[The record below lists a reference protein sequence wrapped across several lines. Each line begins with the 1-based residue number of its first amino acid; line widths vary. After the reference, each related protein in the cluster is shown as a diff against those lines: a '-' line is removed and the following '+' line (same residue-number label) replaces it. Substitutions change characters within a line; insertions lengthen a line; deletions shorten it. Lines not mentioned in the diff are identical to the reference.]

1 MADATIFH
9 RPKLA
14 EQLAGLILHSSPTSA
29 SPSGVFLA
37 SPRRTGKSTFVRED
51 LRPAL
56 QDKGAIVIYADL
68 WADRN
73 VDPSHLLA
81 AALRAELSKHDNV
94 VKKMAKGLGISG
106 GKVGGIEFSLERIG
120 IGKDVTLA
128 QALAVLSDEVK
139 QPIVIV
145 IDEAQ
150 HALTS
155 PEGMDSLFALKAARD
170 ELNSSAHHGLRL
182 VCTGSNRD
190 KLAMLRNSKDQAF
203 YAAPLVPFQHL
214 GKDYVEWFCENVGLP
229 APLDP
234 NAVWALFERV
244 GWRPELLGAA
254 ADALRFD
261 FDIDPAD
268 VSARFAAAVEEQVEA
283 ANTETMRVVH
293 SLTPL
298 QSAVLHVLAE
308 SGADYRPFEAGT
320 LDKYRA
326 ALARAGEPEEAKAK
340 VDVPS
345 VQAALQALQEKSL
358 IWRASRGV
366 YALEDS
372 SLRAILLGSS
382 DDAGDDAETARHRER

>member
-1 MADATIFH
+1 MANASIFH
-9 RPKLA
+9 RPGLA
-14 EQLAGLILHSSPTSA
+14 GQLAAQILHTSPTSA

-56 QDKGAIVIYADL
+56 QGKGAIVIYADL

-73 VDPSHLLA
+73 VDPSELLA
-81 AALRAELSKHDNV
+81 VAIRQEMSQYDNAI
-94 VKKMAKGLGISG
+94 KKMAKGFGISG
-106 GKVGGIEFSLERIG
+106 GKVGGIDFSLDRIG
-120 IGKDVTLA
+120 IGKDVTLV

-139 QPIVIV
+139 QPVVIV

-155 PEGMDSLFALKAARD
+155 PAGMDSLFALKAARD

-203 YAAPLVPFQHL
+203 YGAPLVNFPHL
-214 GKDYVEWFCENVGLP
+214 GKDYVEWFCQNVGLL
-229 APLDP
+229 ASLDP
-234 NAVWALFERV
+234 ATVWALFEKA

-261 FDIDPAD
+261 FEIDAAD
-268 VSARFAAAVEEQVEA
+268 VSARFALAVEEQIEN
-283 ANTETMRVVH
+283 ANAETMRVVH

-298 QSAVLHVLAE
+298 QTAVLHVLAQ
-308 SGADYRPFEAGT
+308 SDVNYRPFEAGT
-320 LDKYRA
+320 LEKYRA
-326 ALARAGEPEEAKAK
+326 ALNGAGELAESVAK

-345 VQAALQALQEKSL
+345 VQAALQGLQEKSL

-372 SLRAILLGSS
+372 ALRDVLLGAS
-382 DDAGDDAETARHRER
+382 AGA